1 MAAGI
6 PRFPIVTG
14 ERPEWMA
21 RSSPI
26 PPGRSATPDRFS
38 RLSNARARLT
48 GTPRLVWLGWAGK
61 PSLGPEHLHPLGLR
75 HRRLSVWDVDGS
87 AAGTDKTAG
96 ARPGGFPPPSVRRRH
111 DRALRGPTRQRVAGR
126 SSRQA
131 RRRARF
137 FFILLLLLFSTLSF
151 QAVRRAPD
159 STSSFAFNRR
169 MCVIP
174 DRPQPP
180 GIGRKTS
187 GSSRTKSAC
196 NSGVSFRFP

>member
-75 HRRLSVWDVDGS
+75 HRRLSVWDVDGFSSGNRQDRRGTPGRIS
-87 AAGTDKTAG
+87 AAISEKAARSSAPRTYSPTGGRKVVPSG
-96 ARPGGFPPPSVRRRH
+96 AAPSPLLLYLASFIVFDPELPGGAQSAGQHLLVRFQQTNVCHPRP
-111 DRALRGPTRQRVAGR
+111 APT
-126 SSRQA
+126 A
-131 RRRARF
+131 RYW
-137 FFILLLLLFSTLSF
+137 
-151 QAVRRAPD
+151 
-159 STSSFAFNRR
+159 
-169 MCVIP
+169 
-174 DRPQPP
+174 
-180 GIGRKTS
+180 
-187 GSSRTKSAC
+187 
-196 NSGVSFRFP
+196 